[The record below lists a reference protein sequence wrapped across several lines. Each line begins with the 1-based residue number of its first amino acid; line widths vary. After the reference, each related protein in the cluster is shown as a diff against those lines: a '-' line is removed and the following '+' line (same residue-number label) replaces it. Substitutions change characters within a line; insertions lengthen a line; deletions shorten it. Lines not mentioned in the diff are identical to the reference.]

1 MKNKRRNYLIK
12 KIFQTKFIVLF
23 LCLILAGS
31 VISGTIFYLKTNV
44 ELGEEYGKAHSKLK
58 ATGEII
64 QPNLY
69 VSFGIGI
76 LLMAV
81 AAILLTLLFSH
92 RVAGP
97 LYRFEESAMEISRGN
112 LFVNTKIRGSDQTQE
127 LSEAFTVMTEQLR
140 EKLGDI
146 ALKSKTLTEKLS
158 EIDQFLVTKK
168 KITRDELIPSLDQ
181 IKKINSELENCVRFF
196 KLS

>member
-1 MKNKRRNYLIK
+1 MRNKRSNYLIK
-12 KIFQTKFIVLF
+12 KIFQTKFILLF

-31 VISGTIFYLKTNV
+31 VISGTIFYIRTNV
-44 ELGEEYGKAHSKLK
+44 ELGQEYGKAHSKLK
-58 ATGEII
+58 RTGEII

-69 VSFGIGI
+69 LSFGIGI
-76 LLMAV
+76 ILV
-81 AAILLTLLFSH
+81 AIAAFFLTLIVSH
-92 RVAGP
+92 KVAGP
-97 LYRFEESAMEISRGN
+97 LYRFEESAMEISKGN
-112 LFVNTKIRGSDQTQE
+112 LFVNTRIRGSDQTQE

-146 ALKSKTLTEKLS
+146 ALRSETLSRKLS
-158 EIDQFLVTKK
+158 EINQLVVNKK
-168 KITRDELIPSLDQ
+168 KITRDEIIPSLDQ